1 MIIKKDLALA
11 LGDMVLE
18 ALIQLRQPS
27 GDDHGPAVF
36 HETVGALAETNNL
49 AGATHRVG
57 ELELEVL
64 HVTDGDLDFNEVL
77 ERGGML
83 VIAAD
88 GDHRR
93 DHTLGLDAIEAIADG
108 IEEIDTCLFHDT
120 DVVGVMGDAHAVAF
134 VIFYF
139 VFVDVH
145 IKSFLMFLQ
154 IML

>member
-11 LGDMVLE
+11 LGDIVLE

-64 HVTDGDLDFNEVL
+64 HVADGDLDFNEVL

-83 VIAAD
+83 VVATD
-88 GDHRR
+88 GDHGRH
-93 DHTLGLDAIEAIADG
+93 HTLGLDAIEAIADAVK
-108 IEEIDTCLFHDT
+108 EIHSCLFHDT
-120 DVVGVMGDAHAVAF
+120 DIVGVMGDAHAVAF

-154 IML
+154 ITR